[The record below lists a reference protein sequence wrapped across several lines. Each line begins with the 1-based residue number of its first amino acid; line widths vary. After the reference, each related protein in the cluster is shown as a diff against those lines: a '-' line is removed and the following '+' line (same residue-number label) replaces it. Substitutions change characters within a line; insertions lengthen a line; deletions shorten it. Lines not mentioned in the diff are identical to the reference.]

1 LETIQRTST
10 IVRQYA
16 KKINNSDA
24 VLIFAN
30 NSFILTLVP
39 LLFFLARRQ
48 GKPFYLK
55 PIGGDFDLYLTT
67 QRRWLRQYI
76 LKVLSSVEGIF
87 AQTRQLQVALVE
99 WGCTNTYHIP
109 GCRPFLPGSMS
120 RKVNA
125 EKAQL
130 IFLSQIKS
138 EKGVFVL
145 LEALRRLAQESPVE
159 VSCDFYGPIFEES
172 EATFFEALER
182 TPRTRY
188 CGVVEAGM
196 APYLMAQYTA
206 LVLPTHFV
214 SEGHPGAIIEAMQ
227 VGVPVISTQHRAIPE
242 LITHGQNGFLVP
254 PQNSDELAEAIK
266 QLILSPSLQE
276 RISAANRVKAQ
287 MFQADV
293 VIPKILEHMFQD
305 HFFVNTKHKDSDAR

>member
-1 LETIQRTST
+1 
-10 IVRQYA
+10 
-16 KKINNSDA
+16 
-24 VLIFAN
+24 
-30 NSFILTLVP
+30 
-39 LLFFLARRQ
+39 
-48 GKPFYLK
+48 
-55 PIGGDFDLYLTT
+55 
-67 QRRWLRQYI
+67 
-76 LKVLSSVEGIF
+76 
-87 AQTRQLQVALVE
+87 
-99 WGCTNTYHIP
+99 
-109 GCRPFLPGSMS
+109 
-120 RKVNA
+120 
-125 EKAQL
+125 
-130 IFLSQIKS
+130 
-138 EKGVFVL
+138 
-145 LEALRRLAQESPVE
+145 
-159 VSCDFYGPIFEES
+159 
-172 EATFFEALER
+172 
-182 TPRTRY
+182 
-188 CGVVEAGM
+188 M